1 MKCKNN
7 LLKYLQIKS
16 IIVKAPL
23 CAKPFSVILNYGELI

>member
-1 MKCKNN
+1 
-7 LLKYLQIKS
+7 LQIKS